1 MNKETLRMQML
12 AGVITESQ
20 YKSKLEGIQ
29 ESKLSPERQSILNN
43 LIDEFYS
50 STDPNN
56 DMDRENYRDSEEIIN
71 DIRNQF
77 GDVIADQVNDGEYKM
92 HFVGDYPHLNFPSK
106 EEFRASKFSTPP
118 RVTKQGKMH
127 QQDVNARKSFIKRG
141 Y

>member
-12 AGVITESQ
+12 AGLITESQ
-20 YKSKLEGIQ
+20 YKSKLEDIQ

-43 LIDEFYS
+43 LIDEFYT
-50 STDPNN
+50 STNPDN
-56 DMDRENYRDSEEIIN
+56 DMENNRDPEEIIN

-77 GDVIADQVNDGEYKM
+77 GDVIADQVNDGKYEM
-92 HFVGDYPHLNFPSK
+92 HFGREYSSLNFPSK
-106 EEFRASKFSTPP
+106 EESRADKFSTPP

-127 QQDVNARKSFIKRG
+127 QQDINARKNFIKRG